1 MHSNQIKN
9 VKMTNSFF
17 RSNILWN
24 EVNEL
29 QDQLLKAG
37 FPEKIIDESLFTY
50 SYVSGK
56 PGKDTWFTDGLL
68 NLLMEYFGE
77 ERPPSIEEALD
88 MLIFI
93 VCQTDHYKVSV
104 LATILI
110 RNNNGE
116 LTPKALEKILREG
129 IKDNGIIFD
138 DEEISH
144 MTNVMMNESGYEKEK
159 LTLKCLMKIFDAYSE
174 LYESLSSRWGIQ

>member
-1 MHSNQIKN
+1 
-9 VKMTNSFF
+9 MTNSFL
-17 RSNILWN
+17 SNILWN

-29 QDQLLKAG
+29 EDQLLRTG
-37 FPEKIIDESLFTY
+37 FPQQIIDEGLFAY
-50 SYVSGK
+50 AYVNGK
-56 PGKDTWFTDGLL
+56 LGKDTWFTDGLL
-68 NLLMEYFGE
+68 NLLMEYFGD
-77 ERPPSIEEALD
+77 ERPPSVEEALD
-88 MLIFI
+88 MLVFI

-116 LTPKALEKILREG
+116 LTPKALENILREG
-129 IKDNGIIFD
+129 IKENGIIFD

-144 MTNVMMNESGYEKEK
+144 MVDVMMNESGYEKEK

-174 LYESLSSRWGIQ
+174 LYESLSSR